1 MMPPSVVVDTELAGG
16 DNEPPRNLR
25 IGLANATGDMGYR
38 FADQFQITYSGIS
51 TWARNGMCP
60 PYLAKQAARVYCE
73 SLAKMGFAILKLAA
87 IRNR

>member
-1 MMPPSVVVDTELAGG
+1 VNQPVAGG

-25 IGLANATGDMGYR
+25 IGLANGIGDMGYR
-38 FADQFQITYSGIS
+38 FAGQFQITYGGIS

-60 PYLAKQAARVYCE
+60 PYLAKLASRIYCE